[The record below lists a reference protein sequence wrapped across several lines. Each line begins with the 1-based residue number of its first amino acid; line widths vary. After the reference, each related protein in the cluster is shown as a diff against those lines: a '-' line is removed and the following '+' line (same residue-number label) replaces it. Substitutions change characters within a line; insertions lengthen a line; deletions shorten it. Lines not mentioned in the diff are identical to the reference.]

1 MIGDEDEVARQLQ
14 RFADAGATEFMFAPV
29 GGPEVRARTIALAH
43 DLARTTALGA
53 TA

>member
-29 GGPEVRARTIALAH
+29 GGPEVRTRTTALAH
-43 DLARTTALGA
+43 ALARTTPHRV